1 MAYNFKMVDR
11 ETDYLLPPSMRDW
24 LPEEH
29 LAWFIIEAMEA
40 MDISGFYR
48 GYNVDGCGQSA
59 YDPKAMVGL
68 FLYSYCI
75 GERSSRVIENC
86 CKVDVAFRVLMGNMQ
101 PDHATICRFRA
112 EHAEALRRL
121 FIEVLRLC
129 REGGLVKAGV
139 IALDG
144 SKIKANA
151 ALSANRDYEH
161 LKKVVDRIF
170 EEAKAKDAEEDRLY
184 GKGRSGNETP
194 KEWGTR
200 EGRQK
205 WLREAKARLEAK
217 AAAEAA
223 AQAEK
228 IARRQAEEAATGKKK
243 RGRKPGKPVESP
255 SDDAKANMTD
265 PQSRIMKTRSGY
277 VQGYNA
283 QAAVTENQIIV
294 AAEVTQE
301 CNDVKQLAPMLNT
314 IAENLA
320 AVGTLGAMETLLADA
335 GYWSDANIAATGSA
349 GPELLIA
356 TNKDWK
362 QRKALREAPPP
373 RGRIPAGMTPR
384 DRMERKLL
392 TKCGR
397 GLYKLRGQTIE
408 PTFGQ
413 IKTGRGCDKFMRRGV
428 KAAGSEWSLICATHN
443 LLKLWRSGK
452 AKFRTTVDTAA
463 GLLRDGGREIG
474 RKGRQ
479 IRRQAEILASVYT

>member
-11 ETDYLLPPSMRDW
+11 ETDYMLPPSLRDW
-24 LPEEH
+24 LPTDH
-29 LAWFIIEAMEA
+29 LAWFIIETAESL
-40 MDISGFYR
+40 DISGFYQR
-48 GYNVDGCGQSA
+48 YRVDGCGQSA
-59 YDPKAMVGL
+59 YDPRAMVCL
-68 FLYSYCI
+68 FLYSYCM

-86 CKVDVAFRVLMGNMQ
+86 CKVDIAFRVIMGNMQ
-101 PDHATICRFRA
+101 PDHSTISRFRA
-112 EHAEALRRL
+112 EHEEALSQL
-121 FIEVLRLC
+121 FIKVLRLC
-129 REGGLVKAGV
+129 QEGGLVKAGA

-161 LKKVVDRIF
+161 LRKVVERIF
-170 EEAKAKDAEEDRLY
+170 EEAKARDAEEDRLY
-184 GKGRSGNETP
+184 GKDRSGNETP
-194 KEWGTR
+194 KEWATR
-200 EGRQK
+200 EGRQQ
-205 WLREAKARLEAK
+205 WLREAKARLEAE

-243 RGRKPGKPVESP
+243 RGRKPGKPAEGP
-255 SDDAKANMTD
+255 SDGAKANMTD
-265 PQSRIMKTRSGY
+265 PQSRIMKARSGY

-301 CNDVKQLAPMLNT
+301 CNDVKQLAPMIGKIT
-314 IAENLA
+314 ENLA
-320 AVGTLGAMETLLADA
+320 AVGAPGVMEAVLADA
-335 GYWSDANIAATGSA
+335 GYWSDANMAAAGSA
-349 GPELLIA
+349 WPELLIA

-362 QRKALREAPPP
+362 QRKALRDAPPP
-373 RGRIPAGMTPR
+373 RGRIPAGMTAR

-397 GLYKLRGQTIE
+397 ALYKLRGKTIE

-413 IKTGRGCDKFMRRGV
+413 IKTGRGCDRFMRRGA

-452 AKFRTTVDTAA
+452 AKLQSLAETAS
-463 GLLRDGGREIG
+463 GLRGGRREIG
-474 RKGRQ
+474 RIGRQ
-479 IRRQAEILASVYT
+479 LRRLTEFFAPVYA